1 MKETRNDMS
10 IIEEFVGKVL
20 AIQKTG
26 AATEHSYRPAL
37 EALVNRLA
45 DGVTAINEPKRVAC
59 GAPDFIVQRGDIVI
73 GHIEAKDVGVSLTKL
88 SDSNKA
94 QQGRYLKALPNL
106 IYTNCLDWQFF
117 RNEKLVASVSI
128 GAINVTGPSVLADQ
142 FSVLEN
148 LLRDFIAQRP
158 QTITS
163 PRVLAEMMAGK
174 AVLIKDVLRLALEA
188 DGERSTTLA
197 GQYKAFS
204 EHLIHDITIEDFAD
218 LYAETIAYGMF
229 AARLHDT
236 SLNNFS
242 RQEALEL
249 LPKSNPFLRSL
260 FGYIAGPDLD
270 DRIRWIIDDLADVF
284 QAANVHKLMQGFGKL
299 TGQTDPFLH
308 FYETFLA
315 AYNPA
320 KRKARGVW
328 YTPEA
333 VVNFIVRAVDEVL
346 QTEFGLADGLADTSK
361 VTIDWDTGQADK
373 KGKPVTVR
381 KDVHRVQILDPATG
395 TGTFLAEIIKHI
407 APKVKNVAEGMW
419 SGYIERDL
427 IPRLHGFELL
437 MASYAM
443 CHMKLDMILTELG
456 YQPSS
461 TPPRLGVYL
470 TNSLEEGERD
480 VRDLFMAQW
489 LTREAREAS
498 TIKRQTP
505 IMCVLGNPP
514 YAGESSNKGDWIM
527 GLMDAYKKEPGG
539 QQKLQERN
547 PKWIND
553 DYVKFIRL
561 AEHLIEK
568 NGEGVLGFITNHG
581 YLDNPTFRGMR
592 WHLLNTFDTLY
603 VLDLHGNSKK
613 KEVAPD
619 GQPDKNVFDIQQG
632 VAILIGVKKKRDTK
646 TQTDKPLAL
655 VFHAELWG
663 ERVSK
668 YEALQNLDL
677 CAPAWQP
684 IVPQAPQLV
693 LVPRDTQLLA
703 EYQAGFSLQA
713 FMPVNSVGIVT
724 ARDAL
729 SIDMDK
735 QVLWQRVQD
744 FAQLPTEQARTKYAL
759 GKDVEDWAVATAQA
773 DVMQYLA
780 PERLVPLTYR
790 PFDNRWMFYT
800 GTSRG
805 FQCRPRSELMHHM
818 FRENLGLS
826 LTRTI
831 EGGRDFADVMVF
843 SNPITHHTL
852 SIKEVNTLSPLY
864 LYPSEQDL
872 DQTRRV
878 NFDPALYARLQAL
891 ATDTDRGTPDEVA
904 VFDYIYGVLHRP
916 SYRQTYA
923 ELLKTD
929 FPRIPW
935 PATPTE
941 FWTIADLGGQLRRL
955 HLLEPAAVGT
965 TPFPFRGDG
974 DGVVAQP
981 RYADG
986 CIWINASQYFDAV
999 PAVSWAFFVGGYQPA
1014 QKWLKDRKGKNLSF
1028 DDVKHYQRIL
1038 KVLAETDRIM
1048 GQL

>member
-1 MKETRNDMS
+1 MSEKADMQLVQD
-10 IIEEFVGKVL
+10 FVSKVL
-20 AIQKTG
+20 AIHKTG

-37 EALVNRLA
+37 EVLLNGLA
-45 DGVTAINEPKRVAC
+45 EDVTAINEPKRVAC
-59 GAPDFIVQRGDIVI
+59 GAPDFIVSRGAIAI
-73 GHIEAKDVGVSLTKL
+73 GHLEAKDLNIDLSKL

-94 QQGRYLKALPNL
+94 QQARYLKALPNL

-117 RNEKLVASVSI
+117 RNGALIASVSI
-128 GAINVTGPSVLADQ
+128 GKLQDTIKLDGSQ
-142 FSVLEN
+142 FEALEN

-174 AVLIKDVLRLALEA
+174 AVLIKDVLRKALEA
-188 DGERSTTLA
+188 DAEQQTPLA
-197 GQYKAFS
+197 GQYQAFS
-204 EHLIHDITIEDFAD
+204 EHLIHDITPEDFAD

-236 SLNNFS
+236 TTDNFS
-242 RQEALEL
+242 RQEALDL

-270 DRIRWIIDDLADVF
+270 ERIRWIIDDLADVF

-299 TGQTDPFLH
+299 TGQSDPFLH

-346 QTEFGLADGLADTSK
+346 QTEFGLSDGLADTSK
-361 VTIDWDTGQADK
+361 ITIDWDTGQADK
-373 KGKPVTVR
+373 KGKPIVTR
-381 KDVHRVQILDPATG
+381 KEVHRVQILDPATG
-395 TGTFLAEIIKHI
+395 TGTFLAEVIKHI

-443 CHMKLDMILTELG
+443 CHMKLDMMLTELG

-527 GLMDAYKKEPGG
+527 GLMEAYKKEPGG

-592 WHLLNTFDTLY
+592 WHLLHTFDKLY

-619 GQPDKNVFDIQQG
+619 GGSDKNVFDIQQG
-632 VAILIGVKKKRDTK
+632 VAILVGVKQKRPGNAT
-646 TQTDKPLAL
+646 KPLAQ

-663 ERVSK
+663 DRACK
-668 YEALQNLDL
+668 YDTLLASGLTGPL
-677 CAPAWQP
+677 WQP
-684 IVPQAPQLV
+684 LTPPAPQYALV
-693 LVPRDTQLLA
+693 RRDYGVEA
-703 EYQAGFSLQA
+703 AYRAGFGVQE

-735 QVLWQRVQD
+735 QTLWQRVQD
-744 FAQLPTEQARTKYAL
+744 FSALPPQDARRKYDL
-759 GKDVEDWAVATAQA
+759 GKDVRDWSVATAQT
-773 DVMQYLA
+773 DVNTNLS
-780 PERLVPLTYR
+780 ENCLVPIAYR
-790 PFDNRWMFYT
+790 PFDTRWTFYT
-800 GTSRG
+800 GNSRG
-805 FQCRPRSELMHHM
+805 FMCYPRAEVMQHM
-818 FRENLGLS
+818 FHENLAFS
-826 LTRTI
+826 FTRTV
-831 EGGRDFADVMVF
+831 EGARAFADVLVF
-843 SNPITHHTL
+843 NRPITHHTL

-864 LYPSEQDL
+864 LYPSAQEL

-878 NFDPALYARLQAL
+878 NFDPALYAKLQAL
-891 ATDTDRGTPDEVA
+891 ATDAKRGTPDEVV

-916 SYRQTYA
+916 SYRNTYA
-923 ELLKTD
+923 EFLKID

-935 PATPTE
+935 P
-941 FWTIADLGGQLRRL
+941 
-955 HLLEPAAVGT
+955 
-965 TPFPFRGDG
+965 
-974 DGVVAQP
+974 
-981 RYADG
+981 
-986 CIWINASQYFDAV
+986 CID
-999 PAVSWAFFVGGYQPA
+999 P
-1014 QKWLKDRKGKNLSF
+1014 
-1028 DDVKHYQRIL
+1028 
-1038 KVLAETDRIM
+1038 AETAQVRLLMRKPQQVFSYLAPDVAA
-1048 GQL
+1048 GGCKSQSSHQ

>member
-1 MKETRNDMS
+1 MS
-10 IIEEFVGKVL
+10 VVAQFFARVKAVH
-20 AIQKTG
+20 QTG
-26 AATEHSYRPAL
+26 AATEHSYRSAL
-37 EALVNRLA
+37 EQLLSGLAEGIAAL
-45 DGVTAINEPKRVAC
+45 NEPKRVAC
-59 GAPDFIVQRGDIVI
+59 GAPDFIVQRGEIVI
-73 GHIEAKDVGVSLTKL
+73 GYVEAKDLGVNLNKL
-88 SDSNKA
+88 NDSNKN
-94 QQGRYLKALPNL
+94 QQARYLKALPNL

-117 RNEKLVASVSI
+117 RNGTLVASVSI
-128 GAINVTGPSVLADQ
+128 GSLASAIQTQPDQ
-142 FSVLEN
+142 YTALEN

-174 AVLIKDVLRLALEA
+174 AVLIKDVLRQALEA
-188 DGERSTTLA
+188 DTERETALA
-197 GQYKAFS
+197 HQYQAFS
-204 EHLIHDITIEDFAD
+204 EHLIHDITPADFAD

-236 SLNNFS
+236 TTDTFS

-260 FGYIAGPDLD
+260 FAYIAGPDLD
-270 DRIRWIIDDLADVF
+270 ERIRWIIDDLADVF

-299 TGQTDPFLH
+299 TGRNDPFLH

-361 VTIDWDTGQADK
+361 ISIGWDTGQADK
-373 KGKPVTVR
+373 KGKPIVTR
-381 KDVHRVQILDPATG
+381 KELHRVQILDPATG
-395 TGTFLAEIIKHI
+395 TGTFLAEVIKHL

-419 SGYIERDL
+419 SDYIERDL

-443 CHMKLDMILTELG
+443 SHMKLDMILTELG

-632 VAILIGVKKKRDTK
+632 VAVLIGVKKKRDAK
-646 TQTDKPLAL
+646 SQTDKPLAQ

-663 ERVSK
+663 DRASK
-668 YEALQNLDL
+668 YQALQNLDL

-684 IVPQAPQLV
+684 LAPQAPQMV

-735 QVLWQRVQD
+735 QALWQRVQD
-744 FAQLPTEQARTKYAL
+744 FAQLPPEQARTKYAL
-759 GKDVEDWAVATAQA
+759 GKDVQDWAVATAQA
-773 DVMQYLA
+773 DVMQHLA
-780 PERLVPLTYR
+780 HERLLPLTYR

-805 FQCRPRSELMHHM
+805 FQCRPRGEVMRHYVEG
-818 FRENLGLS
+818 ENLGL
-826 LTRTI
+826 LVPKAVKDAQFAHAFVTRHISEAIFLSGTT
-831 EGGRDFADVMVF
+831 G
-843 SNPITHHTL
+843 SNAM
-852 SIKEVNTLSPLY
+852 NCPLY
-864 LYPSEQDL
+864 LYPTAQDL

-878 NFDPALYARLQAL
+878 NFDPSLYAQLQAL

-904 VFDYIYGVLHRP
+904 VFDYLYGVLHRP
-916 SYRQTYA
+916 SYRARYA
-923 ELLKTD
+923 AFLKTD

-935 PATPTE
+935 PATPAE
-941 FWTIADLGGQLRRL
+941 FWSTADAGGQLRRL
-955 HLLEPAAVGT
+955 HLLEPVAVGAT
-965 TPFPFRGDG
+965 LFPFRGDG

-981 RYADG
+981 SCADG
-986 CIWINASQYFDAV
+986 RIWINASQYFDTV
-999 PAVSWAFFVGGYQPA
+999 PDVAWDFFVGGYQPA
-1014 QKWLKDRKGKNLSF
+1014 QKWLKDRKGRTLSF
-1028 DDVKHYQRIL
+1028 DDIKHYQRIL
-1038 KVLAETDRIM
+1038 KVLAETERLM
-1048 GQL
+1048 KLLG